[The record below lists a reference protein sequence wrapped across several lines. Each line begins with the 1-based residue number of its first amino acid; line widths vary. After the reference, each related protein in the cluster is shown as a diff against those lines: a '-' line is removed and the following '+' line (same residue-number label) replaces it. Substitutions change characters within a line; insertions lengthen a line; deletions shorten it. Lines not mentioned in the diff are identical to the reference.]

1 MPWCPRIIKEK
12 TERQFSLADGR
23 VDAGLDPL
31 RDAINTERYTGSYKL
46 NFFEN
51 TPIIDEITDDRI

>member
-1 MPWCPRIIKEK
+1 MPWCPRLIKEK
-12 TERQFSLADGR
+12 TKRKFNLADGGN
-23 VDAGLDPL
+23 DSGLDPL
-31 RDAINTERYTGSYKL
+31 KDAINTERYTGSYKL

>member
-12 TERQFSLADGR
+12 TERTFSLADGK
-23 VDAGLDPL
+23 VDSGLDPL
-31 RDAINTERYTGSYKL
+31 KDAINTERYTGSYKL

-51 TPIIDEITDDRI
+51 TPIVGDITDDKI